1 MLNAAPLHLPLSYC
15 KKIKRV
21 RRPALGKIRTHVQEI
36 GHSMRHRAAQ
46 HTGEDKV
53 EVREQ
58 KKLNYKIKKRN

>member
-1 MLNAAPLHLPLSYC
+1 MLDPAPLHLPLSYS

-36 GHSMRHRAAQ
+36 RHSMRHRAA
-46 HTGEDKV
+46 HLVGEDKV

-58 KKLNYKIKKRN
+58 

>member
-1 MLNAAPLHLPLSYC
+1 MLDLAPLHLPLSYS

-36 GHSMRHRAAQ
+36 RHSMRHRAA
-46 HTGEDKV
+46 HLVGEDKV

-58 KKLNYKIKKRN
+58 